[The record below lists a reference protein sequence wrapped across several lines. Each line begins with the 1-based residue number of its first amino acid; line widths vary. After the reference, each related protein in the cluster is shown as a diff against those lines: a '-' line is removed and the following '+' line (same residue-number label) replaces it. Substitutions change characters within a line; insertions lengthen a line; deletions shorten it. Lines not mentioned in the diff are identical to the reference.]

1 MNRARRTNSRR
12 LWRPAP
18 INGSDFGSEILPGSA
33 GEITWGR
40 RCCCATRYFKQSAPL
55 LIYPNFNPLQP
66 DAAPGWR
73 NSNHFANCSNFEQ
86 SLLKKVT
93 RRKRWSTDKGSG
105 WPQGEV
111 WWSKSREEPWRA
123 QAASPRQSRSNPIFR
138 GNRVD
143 TIFEQGLR
151 PALFSLE
158 RGLRPAPFF
167 QPMPSNGQSG
177 IPISFESR
185 SIFR

>member
-1 MNRARRTNSRR
+1 LLR
-12 LWRPAP
+12 
-18 INGSDFGSEILPGSA
+18 D
-33 GEITWGR
+33 
-40 RCCCATRYFKQSAPL
+40 APL
-55 LIYPNFNPLQP
+55 FKPSNFNPLQP

-73 NSNHFANCSNFEQ
+73 NSNHFANCPNFEQ

-123 QAASPRQSRSNPIFR
+123 QAASPRQSRSNPNFR

-151 PALFSLE
+151 PALFFIAFSSDVDTGSSE
-158 RGLRPAPFF
+158 GSA
-167 QPMPSNGQSG
+167 SNKNARKRHHGVTHLIQ
-177 IPISFESR
+177 R
-185 SIFR
+185 SIELAAGI